1 MRTKF
6 DNLLG
11 RKGTFNALAS
21 LAAIILGLMIGFV
34 FLLISNPSQSLD
46 GFKAILTGAFSNPKN
61 VGQVFYYATP
71 IIMTGLSVG
80 FSKKMGLFN
89 IGGPG
94 QFIVGAFVAV
104 YIGVKWTFLPPVI
117 HTIAALFGAFLGGV
131 LWGIIPGIFKA
142 YRNVNEVIICI
153 MMNYIGM
160 STVNLLVRSQV
171 YDQVKN
177 QSYVPKSS
185 ANLPKLGMD
194 KIFTFSGTASSV
206 NVGFIVAIV
215 ACIAIYVL
223 LEKTKLGYEL
233 KACGYNFQAAKY
245 AGINEKRNI
254 VLTMAISGGLSAMGG
269 ALLYLSGTGSGI
281 QLTDVLAQEGFT
293 GIPVALLGMCN
304 PIATIFSGIFM
315 AYLTVGGLSMQ
326 LYGFVPQ
333 IIDII
338 SSIII
343 YFTAFSFFISLF
355 LEKRFRKDTSNAN
368 DEPKPANNL
377 TGIEVEGGTEE

>member
-1 MRTKF
+1 MKTKF

-21 LAAIILGLMIGFV
+21 LAAIILGLLIGYV

-117 HTIAALFGAFLGGV
+117 HTIAALLGAFLGGV

-304 PIATIFSGIFM
+304 PIAIIFSGIFM

-368 DEPKPANNL
+368 DEPKPANSL